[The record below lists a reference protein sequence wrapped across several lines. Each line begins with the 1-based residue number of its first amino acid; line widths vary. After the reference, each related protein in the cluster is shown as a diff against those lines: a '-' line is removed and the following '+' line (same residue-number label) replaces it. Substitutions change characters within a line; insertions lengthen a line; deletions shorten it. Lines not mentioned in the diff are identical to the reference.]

1 MYTTC
6 VTTYSTHSCLL
17 QVAASMV
24 TESPQRDSLLR
35 SGRSCTVTYLDLL
48 KHVDATF
55 ANPTPEKKKQLL
67 RLSETVAKKV
77 VDLTKEVEAL
87 KGEDWV
93 NPNDPA
99 VIAENELLK
108 AAASIEA
115 AARKL
120 EELQPRREVVGAL
133 G

>member
-1 MYTTC
+1 M
-6 VTTYSTHSCLL
+6 
-17 QVAASMV
+17 VA
-24 TESPQRDSLLR
+24 EPPKRDSLLK
-35 SGRSCTVTYLDLL
+35 SGKACTMTYLDLL

-67 RLSETVAKKV
+67 RLSEAVAKKV

-133 G
+133 E

>member
-1 MYTTC
+1 
-6 VTTYSTHSCLL
+6 
-17 QVAASMV
+17 MV
-24 TESPQRDSLLR
+24 TEQPQRESLLR
-35 SGRSCTVTYLDLL
+35 KGKACTVSYLDLL
-48 KHVDATF
+48 KHVDTTF
-55 ANPTPEKKKQLL
+55 ANPTPEKKKQLQK
-67 RLSETVAKKV
+67 LSETVAKNV
-77 VDLTKEVEAL
+77 VDLTKEMEAL

-120 EELQPRREVVGAL
+120 EELQPRREVVSVLKICVHVCACL
-133 G
+133 HVL